1 MFDIDSFS
9 FFSFGPVVAPSAAGQ
24 LLFIMAIWPFFMKFY
39 GIRDFPYSKFPITVH
54 HLMLLFFHIS
64 P

>member
-24 LLFIMAIWPFFMKFY
+24 LLFIMAIWPFFYEILWDK
-39 GIRDFPYSKFPITVH
+39 GFPV
-54 HLMLLFFHIS
+54 
-64 P
+64 